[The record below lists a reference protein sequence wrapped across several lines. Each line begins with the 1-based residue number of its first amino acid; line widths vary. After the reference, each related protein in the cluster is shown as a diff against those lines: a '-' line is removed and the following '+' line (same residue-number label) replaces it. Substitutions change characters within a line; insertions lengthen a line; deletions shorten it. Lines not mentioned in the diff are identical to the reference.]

1 MSRVTSTGL
10 LNLRLRDFG
19 LIRIAQ
25 RFFDLLNTQ
34 IFLLLRHNFL
44 RLKGLLQRF
53 GLQRDVIFQVN
64 FQFLSDL
71 FIHLLDIFRQPTLR
85 PFSGSTHI
93 RNREWQRL
101 PFTDCSMV
109 SFSRSF

>member
-1 MSRVTSTGL
+1 M

-85 PFSGSTHI
+85 PFSA
-93 RNREWQRL
+93 ELKRL
-101 PFTDCSMV
+101 IKFACTSEILGAFPPYKTLSALV
-109 SFSRSF
+109 